1 MACVESVKVVV
12 KVEGNIQQRTKNGT
26 KNFWCKKLCGEHD
39 IVSRKS
45 VLVTLM
51 KYSKDSK
58 LGAFNV

>member
-1 MACVESVKVVV
+1 MYDNKKSTISLRIFVDIILDS
-12 KVEGNIQQRTKNGT
+12 TKI
-26 KNFWCKKLCGEHD
+26 FWCKNYVMAHH